1 MRAGRKSR
9 KSFALGAVALAAL
22 LTTTACQPSEDDGAA
37 GGSKPTATASPTGKP
52 SKPAGDKP
60 GTPAP
65 DASKD
70 AGSGGKDGGDGKGGA
85 GGENPAD
92 SVCSGDG
99 QGPYGAVESV
109 TFGGEAPNTT
119 LGLVLGH
126 YQCEG
131 GETEPTFVPD
141 SATGAAMDVMLDDN
155 RLKVVVDGDLA
166 DKLGT
171 TTPDANTFVKELAE
185 LQDKG
190 ELGGAK
196 SPQFYFQSDAPN
208 PDAPDGADTKI
219 IYLHQIVFHIG
230 D

>member
-1 MRAGRKSR
+1 MRAGRTSR
-9 KSFALGAVALAAL
+9 KSFALGALALAAL
-22 LTTTACQPSEDDGAA
+22 LTTTACQPGEDDGAA
-37 GGSKPTATASPTGKP
+37 GGSKPTATASPTEKP
-52 SKPAGDKP
+52 SKPAADKP

-70 AGSGGKDGGDGKGGA
+70 AGSGGKDGGDGKG

-208 PDAPDGADTKI
+208 PDAPDGEDTKI
-219 IYLHQIVFHIG
+219 VYLHQIVFHIS